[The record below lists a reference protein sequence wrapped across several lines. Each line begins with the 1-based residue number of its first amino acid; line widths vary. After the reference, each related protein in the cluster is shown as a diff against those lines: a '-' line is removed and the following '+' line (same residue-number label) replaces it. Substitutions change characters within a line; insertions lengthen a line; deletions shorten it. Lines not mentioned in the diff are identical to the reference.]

1 LHNDYLLLIILQKMS
16 DMWWLKI
23 SCPVCPAS
31 QRGEPTYWP
40 HSGCSKTY
48 SDDNDVKIDID
59 GNLFCN
65 GCHLKDPLINWRFR
79 CGKHDFEKLSN
90 LANLLE
96 VLQVM
101 INMSKNISDQ
111 KKYATMVANISIMFS
126 NNA

>member
-1 LHNDYLLLIILQKMS
+1 MS
-16 DMWWLKI
+16 DMWWLRI

-31 QRGEPTYWP
+31 QRGDPTYWP
-40 HSGCSKTY
+40 HSGCSKSY

-90 LANLLE
+90 LASLLE

-111 KKYATMVANISIMFS
+111 KKYAQMVANISIMFS